1 MECDKIRYRYLL
13 LVPAFTF
20 RGQVH
25 KSAEREITVGIVGSG
40 YMAREYCKVIRNH
53 PAFRLV
59 GITSRT
65 EENSQILSKE
75 FGLTFSPKSV
85 SELSEIAKPDLIV
98 VAVSESATAEVV
110 KNLMDSSAV
119 LLVEKPFGLSVQ
131 EARQLND
138 WTNNRKE
145 PTYVAFNRRFYDST
159 MKLVSGLNQS
169 VGNRFIL
176 LQDQHDTLAA
186 TRNGFDKITVD
197 NWMFANAIHTVDLIR
212 HLARGEAHVE
222 RISRTPLGDNSF
234 VLDASLGFTAGDQA
248 RYVSIWNAPGPWVLN
263 VYTETNRWLLAPLEE
278 LDLQT
283 GESRKTS
290 PLVRPSNQDE
300 LKPGLWNIF
309 EELQKHW
316 AGQEPAIPTPE
327 SSLESMELV
336 SKIYQTS
343 G

>member
-1 MECDKIRYRYLL
+1 MECDKIRYRNQLR
-13 LVPAFTF
+13 VPAFTF
-20 RGQVH
+20 RGLVQ
-25 KSAEREITVGIVGSG
+25 KSPEREITVGIVGSG

-65 EENSQILSKE
+65 EEKSQILSNE
-75 FGLTFSPKSV
+75 FGVTFSPKSII
-85 SELSEIAKPDLIV
+85 ELSKIAKPDLII

-110 KNLMDSSAV
+110 KNLMESSAV
-119 LLVEKPFGLSVQ
+119 LLVEKPFGLSIQ

-138 WTNNRKE
+138 WTSNRKE

-159 MKLVSGLNQS
+159 MKLVSGLNES
-169 VGNRFIL
+169 MGSRFIL
-176 LQDQHDTLAA
+176 LQDQHDILAA

-212 HLARGEAHVE
+212 HLARGEVFIE
-222 RISRTPLGDNSF
+222 RITRTPLGDNSF
-234 VLDASLGFTAGDQA
+234 VLDASLTFTSGDQA

-263 VYTETNRWLLAPLEE
+263 VYTKTNRWLMAPLEA

-283 GESRKTS
+283 GESRRTS
-290 PLVRPSNQDE
+290 PVVRPSDQDE

-309 EELQKHW
+309 EELQKYW
-316 AGQEPAIPTPE
+316 AGKKPALPTPE

-336 SKIYQTS
+336 AKIYQTH

>member
-1 MECDKIRYRYLL
+1 MECGKIRYRNLRRFT
-13 LVPAFTF
+13 AFTF
-20 RGQVH
+20 RGLVY
-25 KSAEREITVGIVGSG
+25 KSPEREITVGIVGSG

-65 EENSQILSKE
+65 EDNSQILSNE
-75 FGLTFSPKSV
+75 FGLAFLPKST

-98 VAVSESATAEVV
+98 VAVSESATTKVV
-110 KNLMDSSAV
+110 KNLMESSAV

-131 EARQLND
+131 EAEQLCG
-138 WTNNRKE
+138 WTSGRKK
-145 PTYVAFNRRFYDST
+145 PTYVALNRRFYDST
-159 MKLVSGLNQS
+159 MQLVSGLNQS
-169 VGNRFIL
+169 VGKRFIL
-176 LQDQHDTLAA
+176 LQDQHDTVAA
-186 TRNGFDKITVD
+186 TRNGFDEPTVE

-212 HLARGEAHVE
+212 HIARGEALIE
-222 RISRTPLGDNSF
+222 RITRTPLGDNSF
-234 VLDASLGFTAGDQA
+234 VLDASLTFASGDQA

-263 VYTETNRWLLAPLEE
+263 VYTETNRWLMAPLEE

-283 GESRKTS
+283 GDSRKTS
-290 PLVRPSNQDE
+290 PIVRPSDQDE

-316 AGQEPAIPTPE
+316 SGEKPALPTPE

-336 SKIYQTS
+336 AKIYQTS
-343 G
+343 S